1 MLAFSLEEKV
11 PMKKITFTIS
21 FMLLALYMNAT
32 GFSWFSQ
39 TDARWKSDQ
48 LGRSTSI
55 GRSGCVVSCLSML
68 LNAEASNPYITPDKL
83 NQWLRTNGG
92 YSGNNMRWQIP
103 GLIDGDGLGIELQ
116 AQSTRYNDWD
126 FLSSELEQGNKVI
139 VKVAGRRSHWV
150 LVVKQ
155 DGPADK
161 PSSYL
166 VNDPGMNDYE
176 SRTLAYWGGF
186 RSARSYS
193 GNWLDEESFNLSSEI
208 YVVPIP
214 EEECFIYDMY
224 DLPLPAD
231 VFVSLQNSLDVE
243 IHGFFILGLFN
254 AQNELLYTVDYEYAE
269 LEPAGEIDL
278 LFEMLD
284 FSPLE
289 DESNTLKIIY
299 SKYFS
304 AMPSR
309 FDTIDLDHSGLRNLT
324 IRENE

>member
-1 MLAFSLEEKV
+1 MS
-11 PMKKITFTIS
+11 MKRITFTIS
-21 FMLLALYMNAT
+21 FVLLALYLNAVN
-32 GFSWFSQ
+32 FSWFSQ
-39 TDARWKSDQ
+39 SDARWKSEQ

-55 GRSGCVVSCLSML
+55 GRSGCVLSCLSML

-83 NQWLRTNGG
+83 NQWLKANGG

-103 GLIDGDGLGIELQ
+103 GLIDGNGLGIELQ
-116 AQSTRYNDWD
+116 AQSTRYNDWE

-150 LVVKQ
+150 LVVGQ
-155 DGPADK
+155 EGPANEAA
-161 PSSYL
+161 SYI
-166 VNDPGMNDYE
+166 VNDPGMKEYE
-176 SRTLAYWGGF
+176 TRTLAFWGGF

-193 GNWLDEESFNLSSEI
+193 GNWLDEQSFNLSSEI

-214 EEECFIYDMY
+214 EEEYFIYDMY
-224 DLPLPAD
+224 DLPSPAD

-243 IHGFFILGLFN
+243 IHGFFILGLFDESD
-254 AQNELLYTVDYEYAE
+254 ELIHTVDYQYAE

-278 LFEMLD
+278 LFEMPD

-289 DESNTLKIIY
+289 DQSNTLKIIY

-309 FDTIDLDHSGLRNLT
+309 FDTINLDHSGLRNLT
-324 IRENE
+324 IIEDE